1 MGMSLIYGSG
11 LLILLLA
18 SSILF
23 LIYTVKRKSKTGMAI
38 ALFTT
43 LLLLS
48 FFFTNTIDEYS
59 ITKKDVIADLK
70 HIEVR
75 LNDDFTILSNK
86 VSGMPERIQKTVILV
101 STKDKNTI
109 LDKIKNAAN
118 FISLLNEEAIRNHS
132 HYGMSANIINSRF
145 PGFYSRELYSHI
157 DNYPTRI
164 ILSVNENSDTVSYQR
179 IED

>member
-1 MGMSLIYGSG
+1 MGTSLIYGLG

-18 SSILF
+18 GSISF
-23 LIYTVKRKSKTGMAI
+23 LIYTVKRKSKTGTVV

-48 FFFTNTIDEYS
+48 LCFTNTIDEYS
-59 ITKKDVIADLK
+59 ITKKEVIADLE
-70 HIEVR
+70 HIDVR
-75 LNDDFTILSNK
+75 LNDDFMILNNK
-86 VSGMPERIQKTVILV
+86 ISGMPERIQQTVILV
-101 STKDKNTI
+101 STKDKSTI
-109 LDKIKNAAN
+109 LNKIKNAAN
-118 FISLLNEEAIRNHS
+118 FVSLLNGEAISNHS
-132 HYGMSANIINSRF
+132 HHGTSDNIMNSRF

>member
-1 MGMSLIYGSG
+1 MGTSLIYG
-11 LLILLLA
+11 LAFLILLLTG
-18 SSILF
+18 SISF
-23 LIYTVKRKSKTGMAI
+23 LIYALRRKSKTGTVI
-38 ALFTT
+38 ALFTS

-48 FFFTNTIDEYS
+48 LFFTNTIDEYS

-75 LNDDFTILSNK
+75 LNDDFMILSND

-109 LDKIKNAAN
+109 LDEIKNAAN
-118 FISLLNEEAIRNHS
+118 FVSLLHEEAISKHS
-132 HYGMSANIINSRF
+132 HYSMSPAIINSRF
-145 PGFYSRELYSHI
+145 SGFYSRELYSHI